1 MKKKTSQTPSHGETH
16 VKNLEKSMNISE
28 YPMLLQRALV
38 NFDGK
43 LAQPQVPVSSLRDF
57 PGESPSFKSQ
67 EVGRLITAC
76 WLNHGLNTPESLPLY
91 NHWDI

>member
-1 MKKKTSQTPSHGETH
+1 M
-16 VKNLEKSMNISE
+16 KNLEKSMNISE
-28 YPMLLQRALV
+28 HPMFLQRALV

-76 WLNHGLNTPESLPLY
+76 WLNHGLNTPE
-91 NHWDI
+91 

>member
-1 MKKKTSQTPSHGETH
+1 MKKNITNSLSWG
-16 VKNLEKSMNISE
+16 NACEKSRKIHMNISE
-28 YPMLLQRALV
+28 HPMLLQRALV

-76 WLNHGLNTPESLPLY
+76 WLNHGLNTPE
-91 NHWDI
+91 